1 MIFRLHLSKS
11 CFRRTASLHD
21 KETEEEEMEEE
32 ERGEEEWEMTGDEV
46 ALALVWAALA
56 EEEEAAFT

>member
-1 MIFRLHLSKS
+1 M
-11 CFRRTASLHD
+11 HD